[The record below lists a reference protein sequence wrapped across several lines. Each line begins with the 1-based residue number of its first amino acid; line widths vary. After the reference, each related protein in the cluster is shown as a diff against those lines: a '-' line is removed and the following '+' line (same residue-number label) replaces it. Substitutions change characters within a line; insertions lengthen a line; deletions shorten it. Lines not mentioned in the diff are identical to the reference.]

1 MSNKGSCGRGRTA
14 PCNSTRISLWLG
26 EIPVQYT
33 TTTLDV
39 HTSYFF
45 FKKKTNSTSPLL
57 LLLFPPN
64 RPSYSSS
71 SLPYCNIRLFSQVAD
86 NGARGWGK
94 QNVGYRGRR
103 GIVLG
108 LLRIRGF
115 RLYNT
120 SVQKNIRRILGE
132 TLTIVVYYIS

>member
-1 MSNKGSCGRGRTA
+1 MTIC
-14 PCNSTRISLWLG
+14 TRISLWLG

-39 HTSYFF
+39 HTSYYFF
-45 FKKKTNSTSPLL
+45 KKTNSTSPLL
-57 LLLFPPN
+57 LLLPPN

-115 RLYNT
+115 RLYIQYIGPKEYQENFWGNT
-120 SVQKNIRRILGE
+120 YNRSILHFITNLAASEAVGIE
-132 TLTIVVYYIS
+132 Y